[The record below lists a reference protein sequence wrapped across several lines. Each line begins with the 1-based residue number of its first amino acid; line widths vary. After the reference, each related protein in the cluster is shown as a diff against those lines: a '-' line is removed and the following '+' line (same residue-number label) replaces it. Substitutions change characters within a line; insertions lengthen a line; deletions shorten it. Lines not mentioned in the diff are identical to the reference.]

1 MKKAYIA
8 PELSTEV
15 YELNSS
21 IAANCANTVTNG
33 PALGNHSQ
41 CDDYVS
47 PFAISTYSEPKNV
60 NFYED
65 TNCDCY
71 NSAGDT
77 AGYWTS

>member
-21 IAANCANTVTNG
+21 IAANCENVVTNG
-33 PALGNHSQ
+33 PALGNHTL
-41 CDDYVS
+41 CEDYDS
-47 PFAISTYSEPKNV
+47 PFAISTYSESKNV
-60 NFYED
+60 DFYED

-71 NSAGDT
+71 TSSGDT
-77 AGYWTS
+77 GYWTS

>member
-21 IAANCANTVTNG
+21 IAANCVNTVTNG

-41 CDDYVS
+41 CKDYVS

-60 NFYED
+60 SFYED
-65 TNCDCY
+65 AKDCDCY
-71 NSAGDT
+71 TTTEDGK
-77 AGYWTS
+77 YWTS